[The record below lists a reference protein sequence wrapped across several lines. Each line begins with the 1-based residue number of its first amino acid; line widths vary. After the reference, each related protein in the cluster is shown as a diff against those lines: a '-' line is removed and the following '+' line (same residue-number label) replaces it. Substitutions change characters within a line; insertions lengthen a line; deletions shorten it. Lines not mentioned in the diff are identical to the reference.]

1 MHELHVPQ
9 CPSVHKTQRFN
20 FVERAWDRTWRVVSR
35 CATARAGYGSFYAT
49 MTNLTHTLVRIVAT
63 LCGVGMLACGAED
76 DGDTTNDPSL
86 ATTNPST
93 TNTTA
98 PDTDDPSETTDDPT
112 TMTTDDPTAE
122 TTDDPTTMTMTTE
135 PMDTGGECPMD
146 SECLDSTM
154 CDAGETCLGCIC
166 IGGAETGTS
175 ECGTNVSTMNVACD
189 DCSHMNCCAEVQGCF
204 GDETVM
210 MNTPC
215 LELNNCIAMSC
226 TMATTIE
233 ELQTCVDAMCADF
246 ADQLQSWLAFNQCLA
261 TSCAAECA
269 G

>member
-1 MHELHVPQ
+1 
-9 CPSVHKTQRFN
+9 
-20 FVERAWDRTWRVVSR
+20 
-35 CATARAGYGSFYAT
+35 
-49 MTNLTHTLVRIVAT
+49 MTNLTHTVLRIVAT
-63 LCGVGMLACGAED
+63 LSSVGVLACGAED

-86 ATTNPST
+86 GSTSPST

-98 PDTDDPSETTDDPT
+98 DTEDPSTETTDDPT
-112 TMTTDDPTAE
+112 TMTTDE
-122 TTDDPTTMTMTTE
+122 PTTMTTDEPTTTMTTD
-135 PMDTGGECPMD
+135 PDTGAECPMG
-146 SECLDSTM
+146 SECMDDTM
-154 CDAGETCLGCIC
+154 CDAGESCLGCIC
-166 IGGAETGTS
+166 IAGGETGTT

-189 DCSHMNCCAEVQGCF
+189 DCSHMNCCPEVQGCF

-246 ADQLQSWLAFNQCLA
+246 ADQLQTWLAFNQCLA